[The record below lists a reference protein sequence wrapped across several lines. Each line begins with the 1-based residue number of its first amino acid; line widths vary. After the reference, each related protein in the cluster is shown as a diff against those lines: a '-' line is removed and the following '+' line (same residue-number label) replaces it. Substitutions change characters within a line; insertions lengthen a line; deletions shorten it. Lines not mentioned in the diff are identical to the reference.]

1 MTMLAD
7 SPIES
12 TEPVTVNK
20 DRLWSTLMGLGA
32 IGSYHD
38 EATGCMGVRRLA
50 LTDAEKLGRELLV
63 TWFNEAGLEVRIDV
77 MGNIFGVRP
86 GTQPELAPVMIGSH
100 IDSVATA
107 GAFDGCL
114 GVLGGLEF
122 VRTLNDGNVS
132 TARTVIIAA
141 WSEEEGVRFGTDML
155 GSAVGVGRIS
165 LESAYALADSAG
177 LTFGDELDRIGFK
190 GSVPVPVAPP
200 HAYLECHIEQGPI
213 LAAAGKEIGIVT
225 GVQAISWFKVA
236 VHGKAA
242 HAGTTPTNLRV
253 DAGLAAAKLVVKLRE
268 LVDLGGY
275 GELRSTVGQF
285 DAHPGLVNVIPER
298 VDLTVDLRNPDD
310 AQMEGAEQA
319 FLAYVEELR
328 TAEPELRID
337 VTRTAGTPFVPFD
350 ALMQDE
356 YEAIAAT
363 FGYPSMRI
371 VSGAGHD
378 AQEMASITRSAMVF
392 VRGEYEGISHNPRE
406 YSTPEACER
415 GINVLATA
423 ALRYAQQH

>member
-1 MTMLAD
+1 MTMVAD
-7 SPIES
+7 ERIEH

-20 DRLWSTLMGLGA
+20 ERLWSTLMELGA
-32 IGSYHD
+32 IGAYPD

-50 LTDAEKLGRELLV
+50 LTDAEKLGREQLV
-63 TWFNEAGLEVRIDV
+63 RWFEDAGLAVRVDV
-77 MGNIFGVRP
+77 MGNIFGARA
-86 GTQPELAPVMIGSH
+86 GSQPDLAPVMIGSH

-122 VRTLNDGNVS
+122 VRTLNDRKIS
-132 TARTVIIAA
+132 TRRTVVVAA

-155 GSAVGVGRIS
+155 GSAVGVGRIA
-165 LESAYALADSAG
+165 LDDAYALVDSAG
-177 LTFGDELDRIGFK
+177 LTFGDELERIGFK
-190 GSVPVPVAPP
+190 GDAPVPVAPP

-213 LAAAGKEIGIVT
+213 LAEADKEIGIVT
-225 GVQAISWFKVA
+225 GVQAISWFKVT

-253 DAGLAAAKLVVKLRE
+253 DAGLAASRIIVKLRD
-268 LVDLGGY
+268 LVDSGDF
-275 GELRSTVGQF
+275 GELRSTVGQI

-298 VDLTVDLRNPDD
+298 VELTVDLRNPDD
-310 AQMEGAEQA
+310 QQMASAEQA
-319 FLAYVEELR
+319 FLAFVDELR
-328 TAEPELRID
+328 ASEPGLRID
-337 VTRTAGTPFVPFD
+337 ITRTAGTPFVPFD
-350 ALMQDE
+350 ARMQEE
-356 YEAIAAT
+356 YEAIAGA

-415 GINVLATA
+415 GINVLSTA
-423 ALRYAQQH
+423 ALRYAQQS